1 MKEVYRNPD
10 PIKVSFYKQLLEAE
24 GIATLIRPNVDAM
37 KSGFQ
42 TVPLWEWSPSIWV
55 VEDNYHEEAMDIIRK
70 HMAETEELSRE
81 TQGTEISCPHCS
93 EKNPGTFAECWS
105 CQKPLHGDPS

>member
-42 TVPLWEWSPSIWV
+42 TVPLWEWYCAN
-55 VEDNYHEEAMDIIRK
+55 D
-70 HMAETEELSRE
+70 SRYGRSLV
-81 TQGTEISCPHCS
+81 TG
-93 EKNPGTFAECWS
+93 WY
-105 CQKPLHGDPS
+105 